1 MTDFIPGK
9 ILHKTSK
16 FYAIGNYEVKEAT
29 SEGLKLRVFG
39 YMRKYSSSF
48 ETDKDMDCN
57 GCGRDC
63 NMGNQDPNKKEVIFQ
78 DFITIKNLN
87 GNIYVQ
93 NTSPSRKL
101 DFRILKMNLE

>member
-1 MTDFIPGK
+1 
-9 ILHKTSK
+9 
-16 FYAIGNYEVKEAT
+16 
-29 SEGLKLRVFG
+29 
-39 YMRKYSSSF
+39 MRKYSSSF
-48 ETDKDMDCN
+48 ETDKDKDMDCN

-63 NMGNQDPNKKEVIFQ
+63 NMGNQDPNKKEIIFQ